1 MQAQTP
7 GVLHA
12 LFIEAM
18 NEGKLEDLVQLYEP
32 EAIFVVEQGKSVR
45 GIEAIRE
52 ALAGFLRQNPTIEM
66 TTRGVYL
73 APGGL
78 ALLEGSWTLRGTG
91 PDGSA
96 YEARGESSE
105 VARRQADG
113 TWRYIIDDPGVGRGQ
128 PAAPEK

>member
-1 MQAQTP
+1 MEAQTP

-18 NEGKLEDLVQLYEP
+18 NEGKLGDLVQLYES
-32 EAIFVVEQGKSVR
+32 EAVFVVEPGKTVR
-45 GIEAIRE
+45 GLEAIRE
-52 ALAGFLRQNPTIEM
+52 AFAGFLALRPTIDM
-66 TTRGVYL
+66 TTRGVYM

-96 YEARGESSE
+96 VELHGESSE
-105 VARRQADG
+105 VARRQSDG
-113 TWRYIIDDPGVGRGQ
+113 TWRYVIDDPGTGRR
-128 PAAPEK
+128 